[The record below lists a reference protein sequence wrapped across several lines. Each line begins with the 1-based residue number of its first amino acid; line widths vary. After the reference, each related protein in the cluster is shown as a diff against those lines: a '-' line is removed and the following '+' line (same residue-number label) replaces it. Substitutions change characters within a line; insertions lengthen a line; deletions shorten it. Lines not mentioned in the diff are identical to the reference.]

1 MKIGDRIQVCACKAD
16 GSVYRSWHTNI
27 ETMDADSIV
36 TISPLGSEM
45 YDHKRGNIRIGHT
58 MRSYYWF
65 DKYYNLIELFDTQGN
80 LAQIYINIASPPYPE
95 DGSLCFKDYEL
106 DVFRYP
112 SSSAKL
118 LDEDEFAEAI
128 VTYQYTKEFQE
139 QMYSVA
145 NEVLELANCWDAK
158 PAPEFGGEHAQ

>member
-1 MKIGDRIQVCACKAD
+1 
-16 GSVYRSWHTNI
+16 VYRSWHTTI

-36 TISPLGSEM
+36 TVSPAGSEM
-45 YDHKRGNIRIGHT
+45 QDQKRGVIRIGHT

-65 DKYYNLIELFDTQGN
+65 DKFYNLIELFDEQGN

-112 SSSAKL
+112 SSPAEL

-128 VTYQYTKEFQE
+128 ITYQYTKEFQE
-139 QMYSVA
+139 QMYSAA
-145 NEVLELANCWDAK
+145 NEALELANRWNAQ

>member
-1 MKIGDRIQVCACKAD
+1 MKTGDRIQVCACKAD
-16 GSVYRSWHTNI
+16 GSVYRNWHTII

-65 DKYYNLIELFDTQGN
+65 DKFYNLIELFDAQGN

-95 DGSLCFKDYEL
+95 KGSLCFKDYEL

-112 SSSAKL
+112 SDSARL
-118 LDEDEFAEAI
+118 LDEDEFAEAA
-128 VTYQYTKEFQE
+128 VRYGYTQTFQE
-139 QMYSVA
+139 QMYA
-145 NEVLELANCWDAK
+145 AAAEALDLANSWQ
-158 PAPEFGGEHAQ
+158 AQPSPRFSRF